1 MKLLEEYGIPRLNG
15 SQIEDLSQKA
25 EEAARRHI
33 LSRVSLSEIEKLDIA
48 VETVGTKP
56 ITVSVDIDLGLNVS
70 SKTYSANELADS
82 AVAEAFEAV
91 EQFLGG
97 LLCQPKR

>member
-1 MKLLEEYGIPRLNG
+1 MRLLEVYGLPKLNG
-15 SQIEDLSQKA
+15 DQIEDLSQKA

-48 VETVGTKP
+48 VEAVGTKP
-56 ITVSVDIDLGLNVS
+56 ITVTVDIYLGLAVS
-70 SKTYSANELADS
+70 LKTYRANELADS
-82 AVAEAFEAV
+82 AVSEAFKAV

-97 LLCQPKR
+97 FRCQPKR